1 MSTAA
6 PEFEHQVAPFRRE
19 LLAHCYRMT
28 GSLTDAEDALQDSL
42 VRAWRGLA
50 SFAGRSS
57 LRTWLYRV
65 TTNTCLDL
73 VADRRGRS
81 LPSLV
86 HPRGAVDDP
95 MPADLEPV
103 WLEPFPDAAI
113 EDDPETRP
121 DAVYERREATRLAF
135 IAALQRLPA
144 RQRAVLILRDVVALS
159 AEETAV
165 ALEISVATANSL
177 LQRARATLEDQ
188 PHRRPAP
195 TDPGMLR
202 DLLARFVG
210 AWERGNPEELI
221 ALLTRDAITSMPPA
235 TLWLQG
241 PDDIVAFLAGKVWPR
256 GRFRLVPCAVNDAPA
271 FAVYLASGDELMT
284 LMALTVLEIDGGAV
298 SAFHA
303 FMAVAPRFDPARY
316 QLTATLSER

>member
-1 MSTAA
+1 MTTASA
-6 PEFEHQVAPFRRE
+6 EFEHQVAPFRKE

-28 GSLTDAEDALQDSL
+28 GSLSDAEDAMQDSF

-50 SFAGRSS
+50 SFEGRAS

-65 TTNTCLDL
+65 TTNACLDL

-81 LPSLV
+81 LPELV
-86 HPRGAVDDP
+86 HPRGAPDDP
-95 MPADLEPV
+95 VPADLEPV
-103 WLEPFPDAAI
+103 WLEPFPDVLL
-113 EDDPETRP
+113 EDDPEARP

-144 RQRAVLILRDVVALS
+144 RQRAILILRDVVALS
-159 AEETAV
+159 AEEAAA

-177 LQRARATLEDQ
+177 LQRARATLEEQ
-188 PHRRPAP
+188 PRRRPAP
-195 TDPGMLR
+195 TDPGLLR
-202 DLLARFVG
+202 ELLAGFVG
-210 AWERGNPEELI
+210 AWERGNPAELI

-241 PDDIVAFLAGKVWPR
+241 HDDISAFMVSNVWPR

-271 FAVYLASGDELMT
+271 FAVYLASGGDAMV
-284 LMALTVLEIDGGAV
+284 LMAVTVLEIDGGAV
-298 SAFHA
+298 SAFHS
-303 FMAVAPRFDPARY
+303 FMMGSPRFDPARY
-316 QLTATLSER
+316 GLAATLAS